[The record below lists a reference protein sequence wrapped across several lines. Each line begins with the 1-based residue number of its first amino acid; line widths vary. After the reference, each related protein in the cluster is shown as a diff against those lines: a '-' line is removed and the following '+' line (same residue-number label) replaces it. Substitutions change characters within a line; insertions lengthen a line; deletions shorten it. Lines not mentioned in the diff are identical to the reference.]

1 MKVTWQAI
9 KDLSSALRRPIAT
22 LIALSHDNDP
32 FYLGV
37 ARQRD
42 AEWFAALYAEHGFRR
57 GVHLRRIHYRFVS
70 QETPIE
76 LPTGGAYLN
85 TENCWVALCEAAKS
99 ARYAGLV
106 DINDFADQRNP
117 EPIEYLPDVPDRP
130 QIHASN
136 GGLCGLEIPTQ
147 ITNPWLMITDGY
159 VCPTHYH
166 VEIWAEKSTVNDVL
180 DPLAERYKMN
190 LQTGLGE
197 MSLSRCRG
205 LVRRATA
212 NGGRPV
218 RIIYVSDFDPA
229 GQSMPVA
236 AARKIEWLAQD
247 EGVDLQLH
255 PIILTHDQC
264 VEYRLPRTPIKETE
278 RRGAGFEERF
288 GEGATELDAL
298 EALHPGVMRQIL
310 VREIERFHDPD
321 FARSWR
327 AAIGR
332 AQGRLDEITREI
344 LARHA
349 TEESALLERLDALRE
364 EASELEADVDARGEE
379 IARELHIAARNIELD
394 LPEPADADEWPD
406 PLFDSTRDYVEQMDR
421 YKAFQGRPIGRI
433 PHGAKKAAKAARLV
447 RSRRMRSRN
456 V

>member
-1 MKVTWQAI
+1 
-9 KDLSSALRRPIAT
+9 
-22 LIALSHDNDP
+22 
-32 FYLGV
+32 
-37 ARQRD
+37 
-42 AEWFAALYAEHGFRR
+42 
-57 GVHLRRIHYRFVS
+57 
-70 QETPIE
+70 
-76 LPTGGAYLN
+76 
-85 TENCWVALCEAAKS
+85 
-99 ARYAGLV
+99 
-106 DINDFADQRNP
+106 
-117 EPIEYLPDVPDRP
+117 
-130 QIHASN
+130 
-136 GGLCGLEIPTQ
+136 
-147 ITNPWLMITDGY
+147 
-159 VCPTHYH
+159 
-166 VEIWAEKSTVNDVL
+166 
-180 DPLAERYKMN
+180 MN
-190 LQTGLGE
+190 LQTALGE

-236 AARKIEWLAQD
+236 AARKIEWLVQD

-255 PIILTHDQC
+255 PIVLTHDQC

-298 EALHPGVMRQIL
+298 EALHPGAMRQIL
-310 VREIERFHDPD
+310 MREIERFHDPD
-321 FARSWR
+321 FAWSWR

-349 TEESALLERLDALRE
+349 TEESALLERLEALRE
-364 EASELEADVDARGEE
+364 EASELKADVDARGEE
-379 IARELHIAARNIELD
+379 IAQELRIAARGIELD

-406 PLFDSTRDYVEQMDR
+406 PLFDSTRGYVEQMDR

-433 PHGAKKAAKAARLV
+433 PHGAKKAARAARLV
-447 RSRRMRSRN
+447 RSRR
-456 V
+456 